1 MAPSA
6 TIPGYQILDT
16 LGRGG
21 MASVHRALQASLGR
35 EVALKLLLPALA
47 EDAAA
52 TERFLREGR
61 IAAKLAHRH
70 IVGIHDVGVHEGQPY
85 LAMEYIAGGPVRVS
99 TPHAPRDALEIV

>member
-21 MASVHRALQASLGR
+21 MAIVHRALQESLGR

-47 EDAAA
+47 ADPAA

-61 IAAKLAHRH
+61 IAARLARTCVYRSHPAR
-70 IVGIHDVGVHEGQPY
+70 
-85 LAMEYIAGGPVRVS
+85 ASAARFTS
-99 TPHAPRDALEIV
+99 TTTSATT